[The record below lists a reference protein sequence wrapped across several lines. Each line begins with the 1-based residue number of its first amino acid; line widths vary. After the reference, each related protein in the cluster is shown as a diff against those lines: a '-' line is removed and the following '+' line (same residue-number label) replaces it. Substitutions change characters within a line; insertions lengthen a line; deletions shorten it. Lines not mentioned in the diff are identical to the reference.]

1 MVSSK
6 SGGFT
11 LIEVMV
17 VVLIVVI
24 LAATAIPAYSD
35 YVIRARIMEAIN
47 GLSTRQVRMEQCYQD
62 NHTYELSACAA
73 ACNAVDAAGL
83 RDDGFFTFSCGT
95 PTQDTFTLTATGVR
109 QMTGFVYTIDQA
121 NARSTTGV
129 PDGWTTN
136 ATCWVSKKGGKC

>member
-24 LAATAIPAYSD
+24 LAAVAIPAYSD
-35 YVIRARIMEAIN
+35 YVTRARITEAIH
-47 GLSTRQVRMEQCYQD
+47 GLSIRQVRMEQCYQD
-62 NHTYELSACAA
+62 NRTYELSACAT

-83 RDDGFFTFSCGT
+83 GDDSFFTFSCGT

-109 QMTGFVYTIDQA
+109 QMAGFVYTVDQA

-129 PDGWTTN
+129 PTGWTTN
-136 ATCWVSKKGGKC
+136 ANCWVSKKGGLC